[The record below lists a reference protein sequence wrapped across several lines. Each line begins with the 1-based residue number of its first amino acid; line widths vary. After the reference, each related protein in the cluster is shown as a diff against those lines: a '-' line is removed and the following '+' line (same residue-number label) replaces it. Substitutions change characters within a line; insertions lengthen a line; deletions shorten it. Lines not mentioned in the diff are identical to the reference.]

1 MLNQLLKNLGFNPS
15 ATAPTRT
22 TYKSPFNPSE
32 KTASFFVF
40 PNQKWNGQEP
50 LREFNYKCNSTG
62 HGGNIFDFVMKY
74 YNLDFK
80 SAKNKTNELLGA
92 GHQEQNYQQKTAPS
106 FSSNQP
112 KEKSIK
118 IKKTQS
124 LKNKALFDYLSDRKI
139 STENAK
145 RYLGEIY
152 YQIGNKNYFAISF
165 SNDTGG
171 REIRN
176 KFFKGSLGKKGITFI
191 RPTAEKKVLKIFEG
205 FMDFLSY
212 LEMAQNSNISH
223 YLILNS
229 ASLVQRALEAI
240 GGDYEL
246 IELYLDNDKRGDEA
260 TLFFINNISHCEIR
274 DKRNFYKDFK
284 DINEMLLA
292 K

>member
-1 MLNQLLKNLGFNPS
+1 MLNQLLKTIGFNPS
-15 ATAPTRT
+15 ATAPNRT

-32 KTASFFVF
+32 NTASFFVF
-40 PNQKWNGQEP
+40 PNQRWNGQEP

-92 GHQEQNYQQKTAPS
+92 GHQEQNHHPKTAPS

-118 IKKTQS
+118 IKKTQP
-124 LKNKALFDYLSDRKI
+124 LQNKALIDYLSERKI
-139 STENAK
+139 KTENAK
-145 RYLGEIY
+145 KYLGEIY
-152 YQIGNKNYFAISF
+152 YQIDNKNYFAISF
-165 SNDTGG
+165 SNDGGG

-176 KFFKGSLGKKGITFI
+176 KFFKGSLGKKEITLI
-191 RPTAEKKVLKIFEG
+191 QPTPKKILLKIFEG

-212 LEMAQNSNISH
+212 IEVAQKSDISH

-229 ASLVQRALEAI
+229 ASLAQRALMAI
-240 GGDYEL
+240 EGNYEL
-246 IELYLDNDKRGDEA
+246 VELYLDNDKRGDEA
-260 TLFFINNISHCEIR
+260 TLFFIDNISHCEVR
-274 DKRNFYKDFK
+274 DKRGFYKNFK
-284 DINEMLLA
+284 DINEMITA
-292 K
+292 